1 MHHEFLAI
9 LDGRGFFKN
18 LEKRKIK
25 KMEGQQDAN
34 QDDLIM
40 KQQKEIEKEISE
52 QYALISDELPI
63 SSMLSEYADDAVY
76 KKKVKFWNWIGS

>member
-1 MHHEFLAI
+1 
-9 LDGRGFFKN
+9 
-18 LEKRKIK
+18 
-25 KMEGQQDAN
+25 MEGQGQQQQQDVN

-63 SSMLSEYADDAVY
+63 NSLLSEYAEDAVY
-76 KKKVKFWNWIGS
+76 KKKVKIFSWIALEIYLGYWSR

>member
-1 MHHEFLAI
+1 
-9 LDGRGFFKN
+9 
-18 LEKRKIK
+18 
-25 KMEGQQDAN
+25 MEGQPQEPN

-63 SSMLSEYADDAVY
+63 NTLLNEYAEDAVF
-76 KKKVKFWNWIGS
+76 KKKVNSLGSLLIYLLTLRPLGRGYFAKIQIHEKR

>member
-1 MHHEFLAI
+1 
-9 LDGRGFFKN
+9 
-18 LEKRKIK
+18 
-25 KMEGQQDAN
+25 MEVN

-63 SSMLSEYADDAVY
+63 NSLLNEYAEDAIF
-76 KKKVKFWNWIGS
+76 KKKVMISNKCHNKIKSVIK